1 MARKLS
7 QAMIAELKT
16 GTYREV
22 LKCIKKD
29 KDLSLEIR
37 PKDEVKIYYQ
47 KGLVLTLALGKKP
60 KLMNPGYT
68 KNHIVDLKF
77 ESESPQT
84 YFNTAKS
91 WIRHWK
97 DCREFTIQQ
106 NIVYSNQD
114 ADSRYCIIDME
125 YEFSQAHLPKELRN
139 RSTRPDLVGID
150 RETNAIVLF
159 ELKQGLT
166 ALKGKSGIDDHFEK
180 TKVFIEN
187 PQFRQA
193 LKEDV
198 ESIIEGKKALGL
210 LNKSVPM
217 PGDAIRMA
225 YIFAYNDDCELKK
238 YKEMYADRY
247 WQEGV
252 ETLYVDTRYKLCD

>member
-1 MARKLS
+1 
-7 QAMIAELKT
+7 MIAELKR
-16 GTYREV
+16 GEYREI

-37 PKDEVKIYYQ
+37 PKDEVKIYYR

-60 KLMNPGYT
+60 KLISPKYSKGYS
-68 KNHIVDLKF
+68 VDWELKV
-77 ESESPQT
+77 ESPQT
-84 YFNTAKS
+84 YFKTAKN
-91 WIRHWK
+91 WVRYWNE
-97 DCREFTIQQ
+97 CREFAIQQ

-114 ADSRYCIIDME
+114 AGSRYCIIDME
-125 YEFSQAHLPKELRN
+125 YQFSQAHLPKELRN

-159 ELKQGLT
+159 ELKQGLA

-180 TKVFIEN
+180 TKVFVEN
-187 PQFRQA
+187 PRFRQA

-198 ESIIEGKKALGL
+198 ESIIEGKKALDL
-210 LNKSVPM
+210 LDKSAPM

-225 YIFAYNDDCELKK
+225 YIFAYNSDCELKK

-247 WQEGV
+247 RQEGV